1 MSEEKNILPEEIPQE
16 QPANKEPTDEN
27 TSSAEPITEA
37 EQQPTTNNQPQTEK
51 DMEVHHHTHPAH
63 GKKTWKEYFWE
74 FLMLFLAV
82 FCGFLAEYQL
92 EHMIEHDRA
101 KELSKSMYED
111 LKKDTAALK
120 ANIVSVNK
128 KMSSADNILDIL
140 RSPRGSWNDTVF
152 YKTIGPIMTSY
163 PFIST
168 NSTYE
173 QMKASGS
180 LRYFKQSLINLINS
194 YDVQL
199 KKTKYRDEVEDKCIW
214 LLGDLIFN
222 IMNLEVMSQ
231 IRFNLPI
238 TNELFIK
245 FTDRPSFDR
254 FKNLVLTLK
263 NFRMRSLQEYEAQLK
278 IADQLLESLKK
289 EYHLE

>member
-1 MSEEKNILPEEIPQE
+1 MSEEKDTPPEEAPEGQNLSDKSLLSAGQIGSSTEPIAETE
-16 QPANKEPTDEN
+16 QP
-27 TSSAEPITEA
+27 I
-37 EQQPTTNNQPQTEK
+37 NNA
-51 DMEVHHHTHPAH
+51 MEVHHHTHPTH

-120 ANIVSVNK
+120 ANIISVNK
-128 KMSSADNILDIL
+128 KMSSANNILDVL
-140 RSPRGSWNDTVF
+140 RSPRESWNDTVF
-152 YKTIGPIMTSY
+152 YKTMGPIMTSY

-180 LRYFKQSLINLINS
+180 LRYFKQSLINQINS

-199 KKTKYRDEVEDKCIW
+199 KKTKYRDEVEDKGIW

-245 FTDRPSFDR
+245 LTDRSTFDR
-254 FKNLVLTLK
+254 FKNIVVTLK

>member
-1 MSEEKNILPEEIPQE
+1 
-16 QPANKEPTDEN
+16 
-27 TSSAEPITEA
+27 
-37 EQQPTTNNQPQTEK
+37 
-51 DMEVHHHTHPAH
+51 
-63 GKKTWKEYFWE
+63 
-74 FLMLFLAV
+74 
-82 FCGFLAEYQL
+82 
-92 EHMIEHDRA
+92 
-101 KELSKSMYED
+101 
-111 LKKDTAALK
+111 
-120 ANIVSVNK
+120 
-128 KMSSADNILDIL
+128 MSSADNILDML

-152 YKTIGPIMTSY
+152 YKTMGPIMTAY

-199 KKTKYRDEVEDKCIW
+199 KKTKYRDEVEDKGIW
-214 LLGDLIFN
+214 LLGDIIFN
-222 IMNLEVMSQ
+222 ILNLEVMTQ

-245 FTDRPSFDR
+245 FTDKPSLDR
-254 FKNLVLTLK
+254 FKNLVVTLK

-289 EYHLE
+289 NYHLE